1 MWNSSLTFPKA
12 RNSLLSY
19 RIGDRLRFGA
29 GALPFCGV
37 AEKGRKRQKSPRGES
52 AIISGLFLMKYIKQ
66 FSIILV
72 FTLMGEALNYFLPLP
87 VPAGVYGIALLFFA
101 LETGIVKTE
110 QVEDTGK
117 FLIEI
122 MPVMF
127 ISPAVGLIDAWANI
141 KANLLSYFAVTA
153 LTTVLVMSVSA
164 LTTQGVI
171 TLCRKRRAANPLSP
185 RARMKNVAS
194 GELAATVTL
203 SETASGNDADDSSGK
218 TAAEPST
225 DETASGATDKNNAED
240 NGK

>member
-1 MWNSSLTFPKA
+1 
-12 RNSLLSY
+12 
-19 RIGDRLRFGA
+19 
-29 GALPFCGV
+29 
-37 AEKGRKRQKSPRGES
+37 
-52 AIISGLFLMKYIKQ
+52 MKYIKQ
-66 FSIILV
+66 FSIILI
-72 FTLMGEALNYFLPLP
+72 FTLTGEALNYFLPLP
-87 VPAGVYGIALLFFA
+87 VPAGVYGIALLFLA

-171 TLCRKRRAANPLSP
+171 SLCRKRRTGNPRSS
-185 RARMKNVAS
+185 REETENVAG
-194 GELAATVTL
+194 GELAATVKL
-203 SETASGNDADDSSGK
+203 SKTVTGDHADEIPTVKNAEKQSK
-218 TAAEPST
+218 LAAPGSV
-225 DETASGATDKNNAED
+225 TDKNNAE
-240 NGK
+240 NNEQ